1 MKRILFPL
9 LFALFTLHVM
19 AKDEAVAFVPPE
31 LTPEVAARYVVY
43 AMVASN
49 SYHKSDRVKFPV
61 ETLGWIQVDLDGK
74 PTDRPTKVRK
84 SGLAYDIFAKEN
96 TNEVIFAF
104 RGTDGFLTDVI
115 FANFAFPPLNL
126 QYRQARNDLAAYMKR
141 YPEKKVTVTG
151 HSLGG
156 GLALC
161 MSVHYGVDAVVFD
174 SSPRIF
180 DGPGDK
186 HLRATR
192 VMVYQ
197 RGEILEKVRKFW
209 TKLFEAVSP
218 ENIYTAS
225 FDFGKANRHRSDQL
239 ALKLLD
245 LGKTTD
251 NTLEEVIKALPN

>member
-9 LFALFTLHVM
+9 LFALLTSHVM
-19 AKDEAVAFVPPE
+19 AKDEAISYEPPA
-31 LTPEVAARYVVY
+31 LTPEVAARYVVH
-43 AMVASN
+43 AMIASN

-74 PTDRPTKVRK
+74 PTDRPTKVMK

-96 TNEVIFAF
+96 THEIIFAF
-104 RGTDGFLTDVI
+104 RGTDSFLSDGI
-115 FANFAFPPLNL
+115 WANFAVPPLNV
-126 QYRQARNDLAAYMKR
+126 QYKQARRELAEYLKR
-141 YPEKKVTVTG
+141 HPDKKVTVTG

-161 MSVHYGVDAVVFD
+161 MSVRYGVDAVVFD

-180 DGPGDK
+180 DGLGDK
-186 HLRATR
+186 HLPATR

-209 TKLFEAVSP
+209 MKLFEAVSP

-239 ALKLLD
+239 ARGLLD
-245 LGKTTD
+245 LGETAD
-251 NTLEEVIKALPN
+251 DTLEEVIKALPK